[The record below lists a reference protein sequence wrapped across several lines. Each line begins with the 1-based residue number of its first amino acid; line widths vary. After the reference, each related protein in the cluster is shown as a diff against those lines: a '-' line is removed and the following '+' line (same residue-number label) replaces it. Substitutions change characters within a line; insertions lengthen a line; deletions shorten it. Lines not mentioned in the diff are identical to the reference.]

1 MNYWLMKSEP
11 DVFGIDDL
19 KRVKVEPWDGIRNY
33 QARNFMRDAM
43 KKGDKAFF
51 YHSNTDVPG
60 IVGIMTVHREAYPD
74 HTALDPDSK
83 YFDPKSTADA
93 PRWIMVD
100 VKFSRKFKRTISLAE
115 MREDPALGG
124 FRLLQRGQRLSIL
137 PVEPTHWDHILTL
150 V

>member
-33 QARNFMRDAM
+33 QARNFMRDTM
-43 KKGDKAFF
+43 KRGDKAFF

-60 IVGIMTVHREAYPD
+60 IVGTMTVHREAYPD

-93 PRWIMVD
+93 PRWMMVD
-100 VKFSRKFKRTISLAE
+100 VKFSRKFKRTVSLAE
-115 MREDPALGG
+115 MREDPALDG

-137 PVEPTHWDHILTL
+137 PVEPAHWDHILTL